1 MAYQSEHTG
10 TVIDANVAA
19 VPGIENKINTIQ
31 TNINNIQTKLDTI
44 EEGANKLVDNCIK
57 TSYLQNESV
66 TAEKLAPEVA
76 DSLASIKM
84 YQGTLLADNWN
95 DELSDSEDYS
105 SMKNKWKWEKFSS
118 YTCDSNIR
126 NTLLTKIPTQTL
138 YRADTDISSGADWAD
153 SYTARCTTYIY
164 CDNNITYDCQ
174 AETDDAGAVY
184 INGIFIKTLASCE
197 ITDITIPFQKG
208 INCLEVF
215 YTEGSGG
222 DGWEFYPDL
231 SSRIGYE
238 FKAMYAVP
246 AHTYTQ
252 TITPICLDG
261 NSSINSN
268 FVFSPGMCLTSDMV
282 VAANRDR
289 INTGIVIGNTDGTVT
304 VKYNHMIPVTED
316 ITMYWFGKNTTT

>member
-1 MAYQSEHTG
+1 MAYISQYSGEE
-10 TVIDANVAA
+10 IDANIAINENQNTRLTI
-19 VPGIENKINTIQ
+19 IEN
-31 TNINNIQTKLDTI
+31 KLDTI
-44 EEGANKLVDNCIK
+44 DEGANKLIDNCIQ
-57 TSYLQNESV
+57 TSFLQDESV
-66 TAEKLAPEVA
+66 TVEKLAPEVA

-84 YQGTLLADNWN
+84 YQGTLLADNWI
-95 DELSDSEDYS
+95 DDLSNSEDYA
-105 SMKNKWKWEKFSS
+105 SMENKWKWEKFSS

-126 NTLLTKIPTQTL
+126 NTLLTVIPTQTL

-174 AETDDAGAVY
+174 VETDDAGAVY
-184 INGIFIKTLASCE
+184 INGTFIKTLVSCE

-246 AHTYTQ
+246 AHTYYQ
-252 TITPICLDG
+252 TITPVCLDG

-268 FVFSPGMCLTSDMV
+268 FVFSSGMCLTSDLA
-282 VAANRDR
+282 VATDRDR
-289 INTGIVIGNTDGTVT
+289 INTGIVIGNVDGTIT

-316 ITMYWFGKNTTT
+316 ITMYWFGKSIV